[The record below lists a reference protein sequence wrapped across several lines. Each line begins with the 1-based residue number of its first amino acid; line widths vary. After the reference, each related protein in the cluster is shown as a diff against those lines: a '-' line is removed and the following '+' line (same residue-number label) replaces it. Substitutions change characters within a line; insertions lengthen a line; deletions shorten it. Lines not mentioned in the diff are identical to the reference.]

1 MQQVLDMWLTV
12 NRLTCSYHNTID
24 IFHAQMKFT
33 KATVT
38 SQNGPLLSDQ
48 IDTNLI
54 FVMGFFA
61 GAAHHKIRNADTKLR
76 VFGYEKIIMN
86 LKKNESELRLTTG
99 R

>member
-1 MQQVLDMWLTV
+1 
-12 NRLTCSYHNTID
+12 
-24 IFHAQMKFT
+24 MKFT

-86 LKKNESELRLTTG
+86 LKKKRIGIETYHWTVAIVPTEHDT
-99 R
+99 